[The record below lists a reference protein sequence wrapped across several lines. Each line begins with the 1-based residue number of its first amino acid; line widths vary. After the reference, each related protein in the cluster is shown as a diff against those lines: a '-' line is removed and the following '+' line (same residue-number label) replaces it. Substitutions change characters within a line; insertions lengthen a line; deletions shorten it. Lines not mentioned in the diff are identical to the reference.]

1 MHRTIKR
8 WNLKPYR
15 RVVSIT
21 GLMLAF
27 WILPLAIASCNEPE
41 PTPPPPEDL
50 IASAGERMAGL
61 EGFHF
66 AIKMSGLPV
75 FLDGDETL
83 ALGKA
88 EGFYTKPDQA
98 MGAVSIQAPGLVT
111 NVDVIS
117 IGQQQWLTNILSGA
131 WMEMPAEW
139 GFNPAVLF
147 DANDGFL
154 AVLTADLRDPKVVGR
169 EKLDG
174 GPDAEL
180 YIIEGT
186 LAGDRLAELTLGLMG
201 PDDLDVRLWV
211 HPEDHALYRVIVT
224 NPIGSS
230 EENGSIWKLDFDDLG
245 KSVTIEP
252 PL

>member
-1 MHRTIKR
+1 MRWTNNR
-8 WNLKPYR
+8 WNLESRKHALT
-15 RVVSIT
+15 SI

-27 WILPLAIASCNEPE
+27 WLPLMAIVSCSEPD
-41 PTPPPPEDL
+41 PTPPPAEDL
-50 IASAGERMAGL
+50 IASASERMAGL

-66 AIKMSGLPV
+66 AINMSGLPV

-154 AVLTADLRDPKVVGR
+154 AVLTADLRDPVVVGR
-169 EKLDG
+169 DKVDG

-186 LAGDRLAELTLGLMG
+186 LAGERLAELTLGLLG

-224 NPIGSS
+224 NPTGSS
-230 EENGSIWKLDFDDLG
+230 EENGSLWQLDFDELG

>member
-1 MHRTIKR
+1 MNWKFKLINIKPR
-8 WNLKPYR
+8 KD
-15 RVVSIT
+15 VVSMIT
-21 GLMLAF
+21 LLVTSFILLLA
-27 WILPLAIASCNEPE
+27 LSSCSEPD
-41 PTPPPPEDL
+41 PTPPPAEEI
-50 IASAGERMAGL
+50 IAAASEKMAGL

-66 AIKMSGLPV
+66 SMDMSGLPV
-75 FLDGDETL
+75 FLDGDQTL

-88 EGFYTKPDQA
+88 EGFYSKPDQA

-117 IGQQQWLTNILSGA
+117 IGQQQWLTNILTGG
-131 WMEMPAEW
+131 WMVMPPAW

-154 AVLTADLRDPKVVGR
+154 AILTADLRDPVVVGR
-169 EKLDG
+169 EKLAD

-186 LAGDRLAELTLGLMG
+186 LDGARLGDMTLGLLG
-201 PDDLDVRLWV
+201 PDDLDVRLWI
-211 HPEDHALYRVIVT
+211 HPDDKAVYRVIVT
-224 NPIGSS
+224 NPAGSS
-230 EENGSIWKLDFDDLG
+230 EDNGSIWQLDFDELG
-245 KSVTIEP
+245 RVVNIEP